1 MAQGRAY
8 LEVNKMINKLYSTRR
23 FRGKRIK
30 IYEVENSTT
39 LTIAHF
45 KDGCLYFSCDLP
57 IAIVYKDKQAIM
69 NFRNYGEI
77 SVRNKI
83 LLRKVTKFKTITEK
97 EFDSEVFG
105 LISMP

>member
-1 MAQGRAY
+1 MRTK
-8 LEVNKMINKLYSTRR
+8 LLYSTRR

-57 IAIVYKDKQAIM
+57 IAIVYKNGHAVM
-69 NFRNYGEI
+69 NFRNYGEV

-83 LLRKVTKFKTITEK
+83 LLRKVTEFKTVMEK
-97 EFDSEVFG
+97 LFDSAIFD
-105 LISMP
+105 LISMT